1 MLHRVARNSKVFR
14 GEGGVC
20 NVSGLQ
26 QDSLC
31 LRAVLFARVVCTKVS
46 TDTRELY
53 KLLKVSYLHR
63 EEWSESIQSHVENI
77 ASTLKCFAIEIVS
90 STTVQQFSI
99 SSRYF
104 WNNFNFL
111 IYSRLVFALQR
122 HKSDL
127 SQLGELVF
135 VWMVIKM
142 HARVFVCICECMC
155 VCVGGWRKILGS
167 KRDKKPSRKMGWN
180 EKMRHEAFPFQTC
193 NLISWCEVVHRNRIP
208 NCALFVALKMQME
221 RCGRRLNGV
230 KRERERGRKRK
241 SWQKNV
247 SC

>member
-31 LRAVLFARVVCTKVS
+31 LRAVLSFARVVCTKVS

-53 KLLKVSYLHR
+53 KLLKVSYLHLC

-142 HARVFVCICECMC
+142 HARVFVCICEYMC
-155 VCVGGWRKILGS
+155 VCVWVDGGRFLARRETKSRAVKWGGM
-167 KRDKKPSRKMGWN
+167 KRCDTRRS
-180 EKMRHEAFPFQTC
+180 
-193 NLISWCEVVHRNRIP
+193 
-208 NCALFVALKMQME
+208 LF
-221 RCGRRLNGV
+221 RRAT
-230 KRERERGRKRK
+230 
-241 SWQKNV
+241 
-247 SC
+247 